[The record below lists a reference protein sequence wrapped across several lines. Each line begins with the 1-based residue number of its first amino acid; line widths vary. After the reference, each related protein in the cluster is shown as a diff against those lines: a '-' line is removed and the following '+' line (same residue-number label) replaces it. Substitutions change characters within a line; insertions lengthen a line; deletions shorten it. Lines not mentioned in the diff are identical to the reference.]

1 MLGAVVNM
9 NIAEEFAAETVFR
22 EHAFEHTQ
30 EQGVLAGLDVLVAGF
45 FHQTGGSGL
54 ALSAGVTGVAEVD
67 AVGPLIAGEL
77 YLVSIDNDYIVATF
91 YVGRVRSLV
100 LAAEEFGNFRAQTTE
115 HLIGG
120 VNDHPLAVYALRVG

>member
-9 NIAEEFAAETVFR
+9 NVAEEFAAETVLG

-45 FHQTGGSGL
+45 FHQTCGSGL
-54 ALSAGVTGVAEVD
+54 ALSAGVSGVVEVD
-67 AVGPLIAGEL
+67 AVGPLVAGEF
-77 YLVSIDNDYIVATF
+77 YLVGIDNDYIVATF
-91 YVGRVRSLV
+91 HVGGVRSLV
-100 LAAEEFGNFRAQTTE
+100 LAAEELGNFRAKTAE

-120 VNDHPLAVYALRVG
+120 VDDHPLAVYALSVG